1 MRPALDAKA
10 GEAVQAVG
18 DYLTRY
24 LQWGTIT
31 APIISV
37 DLEEAA

>member
-10 GEAVQAVG
+10 GEAVQAVVG
-18 DYLTRY
+18 YLTHY
-24 LQWGTIT
+24 LSWGTIT
-31 APIISV
+31 APTVKV